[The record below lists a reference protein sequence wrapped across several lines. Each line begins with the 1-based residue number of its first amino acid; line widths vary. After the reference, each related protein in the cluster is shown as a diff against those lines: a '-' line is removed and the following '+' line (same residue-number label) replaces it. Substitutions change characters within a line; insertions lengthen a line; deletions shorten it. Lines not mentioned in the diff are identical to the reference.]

1 MSNNNYIER
10 HKRILNIV
18 SHLGLNKKKSSI
30 PTFEKKRVSQT
41 RIVFYKPEQ
50 CQEEEED
57 QLIVKAKELLSKPL
71 KRKQIRSE
79 SQIVQMISD
88 KYDMLKDDET
98 EENNAY
104 HHIQQSLVK
113 LQEQEILGQYH
124 EVKHNLRMSKTS
136 YPDPVTVPQTKL
148 QIQNMFEKKCSQHT
162 VQSPQENTIRQKIND
177 FLYKTRESFIDFQAD
192 VSHYQ
197 NFKQHHRLYKQRTA
211 TYFQQ

>member
-1 MSNNNYIER
+1 MSNNNNIER

-18 SHLGLNKKKSSI
+18 SHLGLNKKKSTI
-30 PTFEKKRVSQT
+30 PAFEKKRLSQS

-57 QLIVKAKELLSKPL
+57 QLIVKAKELLSKPI

-79 SQIVQMISD
+79 SQLVQMISD
-88 KYDMLKDDET
+88 KYDMLKDDAD
-98 EENNAY
+98 ENSAY
-104 HHIQQSLVK
+104 NHIQLSLVK

-124 EVKHNLRMSKTS
+124 EVKHNLKMSKTS
-136 YPDPVTVPQTKL
+136 YPAPITLPQTKV
-148 QIQNMFEKKCSQHT
+148 QIQNMFQKRCSLHT
-162 VQSPQENTIRQKIND
+162 IESPKDNTIRQKIND
-177 FLYKTRESFIDFQAD
+177 FLYKTRESFIDFQAN